1 MLAACLSPAM
11 PSLISICCELL
22 SRVLPIVQR
31 MVGRGSPVAEHEKM
45 TELG

>member
-1 MLAACLSPAM
+1 MLVACLSPAM
-11 PSLISICCELL
+11 LSLISICCELL
-22 SRVLPIVQR
+22 SWLLPIAQR